1 MSLKGYEFLNDD
13 ETKVIAR
20 FFFKDL
26 SLFLYEKLSDEK
38 LEEIKKYIIDNG
50 SRIHK
55 IVESEMI

>member
-50 SRIHK
+50 NRIHK

>member
-1 MSLKGYEFLNDD
+1 MSLKGYKFLNDD

-50 SRIHK
+50 NRIHK